1 MGVSAD
7 PVGRQKEFDDR
18 NGLGFPL
25 LSDSKKTVYKQF
37 GVKRP
42 GPIPGK
48 RATFV
53 INTDRTVLAAIT
65 SETDMMAHAD
75 EALAA
80 LRARPSPS

>member
-1 MGVSAD
+1 VSAD

-25 LSDSKKTVYKQF
+25 LSDTSKKVYKQF
-37 GVKRP
+37 GIKRP

-53 INTDRTVLAAIT
+53 IGTDRRLLAAIT
-65 SETDMMAHAD
+65 SETKMEIHAD

-80 LRARPSPS
+80 LRGSTA